1 MFSRR
6 MAIRAAAAVTGRS
19 DDFNRANSATL
30 GTPSDG
36 GTAWVQLAVFSA
48 NTVGITGNQAA
59 RGDGATGA
67 PLYAV
72 LESSLTDVTIQFTAS
87 AVVGA
92 TPSFVARA
100 SNKDNL
106 VLCQYAG
113 TGNFEHYHIVG
124 GTFSSVLDSVAFTP
138 SSGDILT
145 LTISGNNYT
154 MKRNGTTVFTFTDS
168 TNTTNTKHGIA
179 LGNAG
184 TRIDDFSI
192 TP

>member
-6 MAIRAAAAVTGRS
+6 MGVRAAVAVTGRS

-36 GTAWVQLAVFSA
+36 GTAWVQLAVFTS
-48 NTVGITGNQAA
+48 NTVGIISNQAA
-59 RGDGATGA
+59 RSDATTGA

-100 SNKDNL
+100 ADKNNL
-106 VLCQYAG
+106 VLCQYNG
-113 TGNFEHYHIVG
+113 SGNMEHYHIVAG
-124 GTFSSVLDSVAFTP
+124 SFSSVLDSTAFTP

-154 MKRNGTTVFTFTDS
+154 MKRNGSTVFTFTDS
-168 TNTTNTKHGIA
+168 TNTSNTKHGIA
-179 LGNAG
+179 VGNAG
-184 TRIDDFSI
+184 TRVDDFSI
-192 TP
+192 TQ